1 MYQEHYGFGFVLHSV
16 YILSQ
21 GVSLVSFEFFGDF
34 FFVGFCFFV
43 LGFLFGFVDL
53 LFYGYI
59 FILIFHAT

>member
-21 GVSLVSFEFFGDF
+21 GVSLVSFEFFGNF
-34 FFVGFCFFV
+34 FGGVLFLCF
-43 LGFLFGFVDL
+43 GFLFGFVDL
-53 LFYGYI
+53 LLYVYI

>member
-34 FFVGFCFFV
+34 LVGFYFFV

-53 LFYGYI
+53 LLYVYI